1 MLVWDEIL
9 KLFITSFESY
19 VLLILTAVTC
29 ALIGAFLVLRKL
41 SMIADAISHSVL
53 LGIVL
58 GFFLAG
64 NLDSPLLIIGAATF
78 GILTVWATEGLTQT
92 GLVENDDAVGIVYPF
107 FFALAVILI
116 TRFASNVHLDMDV
129 VLTGEVLF
137 APFARIEL
145 FGWDL
150 PRAVVEMVVL
160 FGVNLLFMTLCFKE
174 LKVTTFDRDFGYM
187 AGYNMTVLFY
197 LLMTLV
203 SITTVVSFDAVGA
216 ILVVAF
222 LVGPGA
228 TAYLTSKTLSGMLTL
243 SACYAFWNATL
254 GYIIGIVLNV
264 SIGGMASVITGLTF
278 ILVFLF
284 HRQGL
289 ITSLIIQRRR
299 KHQLKQDLI
308 LLHIQSHTQQN
319 QEQEELAVDTLSEH
333 FKWGQN
339 IINTTLK
346 ELFKADLIYVDADRK
361 IYQLTSLGQARLDY
375 IREYYEI

>member
-1 MLVWDEIL
+1 
-9 KLFITSFESY
+9 
-19 VLLILTAVTC
+19 
-29 ALIGAFLVLRKL
+29 
-41 SMIADAISHSVL
+41 MIADAISHSVL

-160 FGVNLLFMTLCFKE
+160 FGVNLLFITLCFKE

-254 GYIIGIVLNV
+254 GYIIGIVLN
-264 SIGGMASVITGLTF
+264 L
-278 ILVFLF
+278 
-284 HRQGL
+284 
-289 ITSLIIQRRR
+289 SLI
-299 KHQLKQDLI
+299 
-308 LLHIQSHTQQN
+308 HI
-319 QEQEELAVDTLSEH
+319 
-333 FKWGQN
+333 
-339 IINTTLK
+339 
-346 ELFKADLIYVDADRK
+346 
-361 IYQLTSLGQARLDY
+361 
-375 IREYYEI
+375 